1 VPSDAFAASEEKL
14 AVAHRAMLHARG
26 LQLGFKSVPGPPPAP
41 GWLLKLLE
49 ALAGL
54 GPVLQVVF
62 WGGIAVG
69 AALIVWFVVR
79 ELRGATA
86 RRAMAT
92 AAADWRPEPAR
103 ARALLEEADGLA
115 ATGRFDEAIHLLLFR
130 SIDDLASRRPGVVR
144 PALTSRD
151 ISRLEDMPGPARDA
165 FARIASR
172 VETSFFGA
180 RPVRGE
186 DFAAARGDYEAFAF
200 SEGWS

>member
-1 VPSDAFAASEEKL
+1 VTPDAFAASEDKL
-14 AVAHRAMLHARG
+14 AAAHRAMLHTRG
-26 LQLGFKSVPGPPPAP
+26 LQLGFKSVPAPPTP

-54 GPVLQVVF
+54 GPVLQFVF
-62 WGGIAVG
+62 WGGLAVG
-69 AALIVWFVVR
+69 AVFIVWFVVR
-79 ELRGATA
+79 ELRGAPT
-86 RRAMAT
+86 RRA
-92 AAADWRPEPAR
+92 AAAASADWRPEPAR

-130 SIDDLASRRPGVVR
+130 SIDDLAARRPGAIR

-151 ISRLEDMPGPARDA
+151 ISRLEGIPGAARDA
-165 FARIASR
+165 FARIAGR
-172 VETSFFGA
+172 VETSFFGG
-180 RPVRGE
+180 RPVRGD